1 MVPKDDALSCLSR
14 DQVLELCLTLRML
27 LGDGVHSAAKVLQL
41 EGKKKNVG
49 SFPYRMSSLHILESK
64 INVLVGP

>member
-14 DQVLELCLTLRML
+14 DQVLELCLPLWML
-27 LGDGVHSAAKVLQL
+27 LGDGVHSAEKALQL
-41 EGKKKNVG
+41 KDKKKNVG
-49 SFPYRMSSLHILESK
+49 SFTHWTSSLHILESK